1 VSIKSL
7 KAVKGKPSARKM
19 GKIPFR
25 KNPYLQYFLG
35 FSSYSNEAPFE
46 ASMLVHFRERI
57 SHEAIDKINRQ
68 LVKRQRESQGEESPV
83 KKLEVEATGQ
93 EKNRGKLKKKPRTYR
108 KLARKS
114 YLEVAKQ
121 RKPKAKQRKKALRK
135 QLQYIKRNLA
145 HLDKLLEEGAS
156 LETLSKRD
164 YKLLLVITEVVRQ
177 QLWMYENKKQGIEN
191 RIVSL
196 TQPHICP
203 LVRGKAGTAV
213 EFGAKFSAS
222 CFDGYVFLDHNRGAI
237 EPRP

>member
-25 KNPYLQYFLG
+25 ENPYLQYFLG

-57 SHEAIDKINRQ
+57 SHDAIDKINRQ

-121 RKPKAKQRKKALRK
+121 RKPKAKQ
-135 QLQYIKRNLA
+135 
-145 HLDKLLEEGAS
+145 
-156 LETLSKRD
+156 
-164 YKLLLVITEVVRQ
+164 
-177 QLWMYENKKQGIEN
+177 GIEN